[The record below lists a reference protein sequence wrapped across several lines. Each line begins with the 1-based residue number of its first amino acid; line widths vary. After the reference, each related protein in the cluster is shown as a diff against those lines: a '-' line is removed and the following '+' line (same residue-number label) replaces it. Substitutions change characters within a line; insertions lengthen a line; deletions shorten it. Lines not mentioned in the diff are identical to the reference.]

1 MAKIEVY
8 ELLNSDILDRDTEDL
23 TIEETESYIKEIE
36 EFIAMAESASEENY
50 ELSEEFEEII
60 SQAEDTIFYLQSL
73 LKIKK
78 SN

>member
-1 MAKIEVY
+1 MAKIEV
-8 ELLNSDILDRDTEDL
+8 EQLLNSDILDRDTEDL

-36 EFIAMAESASEENY
+36 EFIAMAESASDENY

>member
-1 MAKIEVY
+1 MAKIEV
-8 ELLNSDILDRDTEDL
+8 EQLLNSDILDRDTEDL

-36 EFIAMAESASEENY
+36 EFIAMAESALDENY